1 MGLFNQINK
10 QNRQYIKD
18 LSDDRAAGTLGMSDA
33 QKDAQINRSTEAAG
47 AQTQAAIQ
55 QAAQAGLAGSPGQ
68 AQALFQGATSGLQN
82 AATQAS
88 ANADLASEQQAANR
102 AAELAAQEQA
112 LFQRRKENREYVTN
126 LTGQALEVAS
136 MAGMACWV
144 AVALWGERSPRT
156 RLARLWV
163 NTHDN
168 AFTRAY
174 KRHGP
179 TWARW
184 VERSRLARAA
194 AWLIWSVLARLGRRQ
209 LFIELRCATQIEVR

>member
-18 LSDDRAAGTLGMSDA
+18 LSDERAAGTLGMSDA

-126 LTGQALEVAS
+126 LTGQALEAAS
-136 MAGMACWV
+136 LAGMACWV
-144 AVALWGERSPRT
+144 AVALWGERDERT
-156 RLARLWV
+156 LNARFWCK
-163 NTHDN
+163 THDN

-174 KRHGP
+174 KRYGP

-209 LFIELRCATQIEVR
+209 SFTELRCATQFEVR